1 MAETQQ
7 PPTKNIFVPHNSR
20 IGNSIIVVFM
30 MHRGFK
36 EMGYKSLTKILR
48 APILQGRIPSLKRT
62 RLVFFSPK
70 PEVFRGLNQCKSYVH
85 LWKNKGLS
93 LSVRGY

>member
-1 MAETQQ
+1 
-7 PPTKNIFVPHNSR
+7 
-20 IGNSIIVVFM
+20 
-30 MHRGFK
+30 
-36 EMGYKSLTKILR
+36 MGYKSLTKILR

-93 LSVRGY
+93 LSVRGYLRATVCKDRPKSTFCGTSLIFEFRSFLAYR